1 MAPST
6 ILFLTLS
13 ELGQAT
19 VSLAVAHEFLI
30 RSYDVHI
37 GSFAPLETAVSK
49 LNIRAASLSSVTN
62 RATFHPLTGPPM
74 IEADPLFNICADS
87 FRVHNIGFRAALNT
101 YKHILPVMA
110 APWDGPRYMA
120 IYQDC
125 STLIRTLQPAIV
137 VLDPLFLQAVDACRM
152 LEQRYVALSPNTF
165 KELTIQ
171 PRLASLWK
179 YPIVGSGYPYPLPWY
194 LILPNVYLVLRV
206 LLVLMGNPRVREL
219 TAYRTA
225 QGLPSA
231 TSAQI
236 SQLLNKDKT
245 EVLLPTRWETEI
257 PCYFPDT
264 FTLCGPILRPCGP
277 IAEEEPE
284 LASWLGRRPTVL
296 VNLGSHV
303 RYTIDVLKELMEGF
317 RMLLDKRPE
326 VQILWKIKPSSGTT
340 LDDTTLPDN
349 LRTAVAEGQVRVEPW
364 LAVEPICILTSGH
377 VECMVHHGGSNSYHE
392 AIRAGVPQIILPIW
406 LDTYDFAL
414 RAEWLGIGIW
424 ASRKTAPGVNG
435 PELGQALIRALAS
448 GQSESMRHQAQTIAT
463 KLGPKDGRV
472 IACEK
477 IISSLT
483 EPCSMKMRQ

>member
-6 ILFLTLS
+6 ILLLTLS

-37 GSFAPLETAVSK
+37 GSFAPLEPVVSK
-49 LNIRAASLSSVTN
+49 LNGRAASLSSVTN

-74 IEADPLFNICADS
+74 IEANPWFNICTDS
-87 FRVHNIGFRAALNT
+87 FHVHNVGFRAALNT
-101 YKHILPVMA
+101 QKHILPVVA
-110 APWDGPRYMA
+110 TPWDGPQYMA
-120 IYQDC
+120 IYQNC
-125 STLIRTLQPAIV
+125 ATLIRTLQPAIV
-137 VLDPLFLQAVDACRM
+137 VLDPIFLQAVDACRM

-179 YPIVGSGYPYPLPWY
+179 YPIMGSGYPYPLPWY
-194 LILPNVYLVLRV
+194 LILPNVYLVLRM
-206 LLVLMGNPRVREL
+206 LLILMGNPRAREL

-236 SQLLNKDKT
+236 SQQLNKDKT
-245 EVLLPTRWETEI
+245 VVLLPARQETEI
-257 PCYFPDT
+257 PCYFPDN
-264 FTLCGPILRPCGP
+264 FILCGPILRPCVP
-277 IAEEEPE
+277 IAEEDPE
-284 LASWLGRRPTVL
+284 LASWLERRPTVL

-303 RYTIDVLKELMEGF
+303 TYTIDVLKELMEGF
-317 RMLLDKRPE
+317 RMLLDKRPDI
-326 VQILWKIKPSSGTT
+326 QILWKIKPSSGTT
-340 LDDTTLPDN
+340 LEDTALPDN
-349 LRTAVAEGQVRVEPW
+349 LRTAVAEGQVRVESW

-392 AIRAGVPQIILPIW
+392 AIRAGVPQVILPVW
-406 LDTYDFAL
+406 FDTYDFAL

-424 ASRKTAPGVNG
+424 ASRKTAPGVNA
-435 PELGQALIRALAS
+435 PELGQALIRVLAS
-448 GQSESMRHQAQTIAT
+448 ARSESMRHRAKSIAT

-477 IISSLT
+477 IISLLT
-483 EPCSMKMRQ
+483 EPCNANMRR